1 MTLHVNAFA
10 FRFMSLPSRG
20 LRLLLCMC
28 IGGLALA
35 CTSPNATQSPALSP
49 DTGARAEGA
58 RGMVSSAHPLA
69 SAAGRRMLERGGN
82 AVDAA
87 VATAFALN
95 VVEPNMSGIGG
106 GGSML
111 IWDGADDEADYV
123 DFYAAKRAATY
134 AGAAPD
140 DRDDGGPL
148 RSTAIP
154 GAVDGLLSALERHG
168 TLDRRTVMQP
178 AINLAE
184 DGFPVY
190 LKLAQFI
197 RADSLKLT
205 RYEETAATFWP
216 DGEPLSPGER
226 LRQPKLARTLERIQ
240 RAGRSGFYEGPI
252 ADTLVS
258 VLNEG
263 GNPVTTA
270 DFANY
275 EPQWSKD
282 VLCGTYR
289 GHTVLSAPPPQT
301 GAQVIQTLHLLND
314 HSLAQHGLPTRS
326 PEAFDLLT
334 SALRLGMADRSE
346 YITDPRWEHVP
357 ATGLVAPAY
366 AEARR
371 DLMTTTPVP
380 DSLDP
385 GRPAEYAD
393 GTTEACEAFETYST
407 EADGLVSRN
416 APTEAVPAAPAGE
429 ETPPGETTHVSVV
442 DADGNAVS
450 MSATLSP
457 VFGSGARVRGVL
469 LNTSGYAF
477 QATEAAAPADR
488 PAYRTRA
495 STIAPTVVLDPE
507 NEVELVIGA
516 PGGLRIPTAI
526 AQTIAFVL
534 DYEMDPLD
542 AVRMP
547 RIFPSPYSDEVQV
560 EDRFEGQLLEEARR
574 MGYDPQALSPGYAR
588 IYLVSRQ
595 GDRWVGVSDPRHD
608 GQPRGF

>member
-1 MTLHVNAFA
+1 
-10 FRFMSLPSRG
+10 
-20 LRLLLCMC
+20 MC

-35 CTSPNATQSPALSP
+35 CTSQNATHAPALSP

-69 SAAGRRMLERGGN
+69 SAAGRRMLEQGGN

-111 IWDGADDEADYV
+111 IWNGAEEQADYV
-123 DFYAAKRAATY
+123 DFYASKRAATY
-134 AGAAPD
+134 LGDAPD
-140 DRDDGGPL
+140 NRADGGSL

-154 GAVDGLLSALERHG
+154 GTVDGLLDALERHG
-168 TLDRRTVMQP
+168 TLSRATVMQP
-178 AINLAE
+178 AIDLAE
-184 DGFPVY
+184 NGFPVY

-197 RADSLKLT
+197 REDSIKLT
-205 RYEETAATFWP
+205 RYEETADTFWP
-216 DGEPLSPGER
+216 GGEPLAPGER
-226 LRQPKLARTLERIQ
+226 LRQPTLARTLERIQ
-240 RAGRSGFYEGPI
+240 REGRSGFYEGPI

-263 GNPVTTA
+263 GNPVTAA

-275 EPQWSKD
+275 EPQWTKG
-282 VLCGTYR
+282 VLCGTYH

-301 GAQVIQTLHLLND
+301 GSQVLQTLHLLD
-314 HSLAQHGLPTRS
+314 AYSLAEHGLPTRS
-326 PEAFDLLT
+326 PRAFDLLT

-346 YITDPRWEHVP
+346 YVTDPRWEHVP

-385 GRPAEYAD
+385 GRPAEYTG
-393 GTTEACEAFETYST
+393 GTTEACEAFDTFDT
-407 EADGLVSRN
+407 EGDELVSAD
-416 APTEAVPAAPAGE
+416 APTETVPTAPAGE
-429 ETPPGETTHVSVV
+429 ESPPGETTHVSVV
-442 DADGNAVS
+442 DAEGNAVS

-469 LNTSGYAF
+469 LNTSGYTFEA
-477 QATEAAAPADR
+477 QAEGPAAGR

-495 STIAPTVVLDPE
+495 STIAPTVVLNAE

-526 AQTIAFVL
+526 AQTMAFLL
-534 DYEMDPLD
+534 DYDMDPLD

-547 RIFPSPYSDEVQV
+547 RIFPSPYSPEVQV
-560 EDRFEGQLLEEARR
+560 EDRFEGQVLEAARR
-574 MGYDPQALSPGYAR
+574 RGYDPQALSPGYAR
-588 IYLVSRQ
+588 IYLVSRE